1 MKKEYKAPS
10 MTIMTVE
17 PTAMLSTSSTSTP
30 EIRIKDDEYADE
42 NVKVL

>member
-17 PTAMLSTSSTSTP
+17 PIVMLSGSAP
-30 EIRIKDDEYADE
+30 EIKTKDEFADPDVE
-42 NVKVL
+42 VL

>member
-30 EIRIKDDEYADE
+30 VIKINDDEYADPNE
-42 NVKVL
+42 EVL

>member
-17 PTAMLSTSSTSTP
+17 PTVMLSGSAP
-30 EIRIKDDEYADE
+30 VIEVKKGEYADPDVE
-42 NVKVL
+42 VL

>member
-17 PTAMLSTSSTSTP
+17 PTVMLSGSAP
-30 EIRIKDDEYADE
+30 EIKIKDKYADPNE
-42 NVKVL
+42 EVL

>member
-17 PTAMLSTSSTSTP
+17 PTVMLSGSTP

-42 NVKVL
+42 NVEVL

>member
-17 PTAMLSTSSTSTP
+17 PIVMQSGSAQGTL
-30 EIRIKDDEYADE
+30 EIKIKDEFAAPDEE
-42 NVKVL
+42 VL